1 MEDKMTVQG
10 LFEILEHE
18 VKMGRGNYQIEVWD
32 LSRVRAT
39 DTIRDS
45 AEQKFYICT
54 GN

>member
-1 MEDKMTVQG
+1 MTTKE
-10 LFEILEHE
+10 LYEILEHE
-18 VKMGRGNYQIEVWD
+18 IKMGRGDFKVVVWD
-32 LSRVRAT
+32 VNREDAI